1 MLKDSKNDYA
11 SWLLLIAI
19 GLLLLEVLFFNNGLI
34 FSLLI
39 ASGMVYF
46 GRKKLHR
53 LMGKLLFWGGIFFLV
68 ANILG
73 MFTFRFLLLA
83 GFLLVA
89 LQFAQAKRKQNIVLP
104 IINEQSEFTKKDD
117 VITRKPLFQNVL
129 FGGRKTPNHTYEW
142 DDINIQAGI
151 GDTVIDLSYTV
162 LPKGETVI
170 FIRNIIGNIQIL
182 IPYDV
187 EVSIN
192 HSVLFGAAAIFDFHE
207 ARIFNQTL
215 HVQTKDYDKNDQ
227 KIKIF
232 TSLIIG
238 DIEVRRI

>member
-1 MLKDSKNDYA
+1 MLKEIKKDYA
-11 SWLLLIAI
+11 SWLILIAI
-19 GLLLLEVLFFNNGLI
+19 GILLLELLFFNNGLI
-34 FSLLI
+34 FSLLL

-46 GRKKLHR
+46 GRKRLHR
-53 LMGKLLFWGGIFFLV
+53 LLGKVLFWGGILFLI
-68 ANILG
+68 ANIMG

-83 GFLLVA
+83 GFLYVILH
-89 LQFAQAKRKQNIVLP
+89 FAQAKKKPNVILP
-104 IINEQSEFTKKDD
+104 IINGPSEFTKKDE
-117 VITRKPLFQNVL
+117 VVTRKPMFQNVL
-129 FGGRKTPNHTYEW
+129 FGGQKTPNHTYEW
-142 DDINIQAGI
+142 DDINIQAAI

-182 IPYDV
+182 VPYDV

-192 HSVLFGAAAIFDFHE
+192 HSVLAGAVTIFDFHE

-215 HVQTKDYDKNDQ
+215 QVQTIDYEKNDQ
-227 KIKIF
+227 RIKIF
-232 TSLIIG
+232 TSLIMG